1 MVLQYSKYTVK
12 VLLSNY
18 KRLIFQSDQVTD
30 GDRSVLL
37 DKTCGVNRPGTITSN
52 TGRSASFINV
62 IISNH
67 NLSSFIHVSYI
78 KAMVEAQFRPLKTFI
93 LFYFIC
99 NTSYILHKFLYK
111 QYISS
116 YVSYSF

>member
-1 MVLQYSKYTVK
+1 MRHIRPRLIEKGTLQKKVSFVTLYKEKVRICTLDMVLQYSKYTVR

-18 KRLIFQSDQVTD
+18 KHLIFQSDQVTD

-67 NLSSFIHVSYI
+67 NLS
-78 KAMVEAQFRPLKTFI
+78 PTLK
-93 LFYFIC
+93 
-99 NTSYILHKFLYK
+99 
-111 QYISS
+111 Q
-116 YVSYSF
+116 